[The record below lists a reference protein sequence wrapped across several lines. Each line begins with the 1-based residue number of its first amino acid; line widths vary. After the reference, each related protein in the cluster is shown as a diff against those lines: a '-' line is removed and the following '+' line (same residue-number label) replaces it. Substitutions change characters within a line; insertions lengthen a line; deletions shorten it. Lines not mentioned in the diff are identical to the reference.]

1 MATSHKEETTYVQG
15 TQHIKVVANDVQ
27 SLLQLIGEIIA
38 IVPGGLKL
46 TVEIIA
52 TAFLIEPT
60 SMM

>member
-27 SLLQLIGEIIA
+27 SSLQLIGEIIA

-52 TAFLIEPT
+52 TAFLI
-60 SMM
+60 